1 MLDALAPCWV
11 VVPDRCV
18 VAVTICPAT
27 VGVIGCCGEPSVM
40 GVPTMFQGVDVHGS
54 STVTVLEDTPMPGQ
68 VVTGM
73 RHWASLRLALVSS
86 VVAGGCPR
94 VNRIHGGAEPVE
106 LAIGG
111 HAADAWEEE
120 LNCGGR
126 DGGFIFDNGA
136 DLKQNSTA
144 SRIAMSYR
152 KCLT

>member
-1 MLDALAPCWV
+1 
-11 VVPDRCV
+11 
-18 VAVTICPAT
+18 
-27 VGVIGCCGEPSVM
+27 
-40 GVPTMFQGVDVHGS
+40 MFQGVDVHGS

-86 VVAGGCPR
+86 VVGGGCPR

-106 LAIGG
+106 FGIGG

-144 SRIAMSYR
+144 PRIATSYR

>member
-1 MLDALAPCWV
+1 MLDALEPCWV
-11 VVPDRCV
+11 VAPGCC
-18 VAVTICPAT
+18 TILT
-27 VGVIGCCGEPSVM
+27 VVGVTAVATAGCCGEPSEM
-40 GVPTMFQGVDVHGS
+40 GVPAMFQGVDVQGS
-54 STVTVLEDTPMPGQ
+54 STVTVLEDRPMPGQ

-86 VVAGGCPR
+86 VVGGGCPR
-94 VNRIHGGAEPVE
+94 VNSIHGGAEPVE
-106 LAIGG
+106 FGIGG

-136 DLKQNSTA
+136 DLMQNSTA
-144 SRIAMSYR
+144 SRIATSYR